1 MLCNELVRHAPEEFK
16 ETILLCLNRILVE
29 GAALPASWKGGLIRF
44 LFKKGDVQDIAC
56 YRPVCLLDT
65 IYKILSA
72 VLTDRLYRLC
82 ERHGLL
88 DPSQEGFRRLHS
100 TQRQVQ
106 SLHWAWEEA
115 AEQKK
120 SLYVAYLDFE
130 WAFNS
135 IDLEALWRWLEELN
149 VPDVD
154 LLRRLYAGAYYEVDL
169 PYGRSAPIFLLRGKK
184 L

>member
-1 MLCNELVRHAPEEFK
+1 M
-16 ETILLCLNRILVE
+16 TGLLFPHPGK
-29 GAALPASWKGGLIRF
+29 GASF
-44 LFKKGDVQDIAC
+44 VFCSKKGDVLDIAC

-130 WAFNS
+130 NAFNS

-154 LLRRLYAGAYYEVDL
+154 LLRRLYDGAYYEADL
-169 PYGRSAPIFLLRGKK
+169 PYGRSAPIFL
-184 L
+184 

>member
-1 MLCNELVRHAPEEFK
+1 MDD
-16 ETILLCLNRILVE
+16 
-29 GAALPASWKGGLIRF
+29 GAALPSPWKGGLIRF
-44 LFKKGDVQDIAC
+44 LFKKGDVLDIAC

-130 WAFNS
+130 NAFN
-135 IDLEALWRWLEELN
+135 
-149 VPDVD
+149 
-154 LLRRLYAGAYYEVDL
+154 
-169 PYGRSAPIFLLRGKK
+169 
-184 L
+184 